1 MPHRSCAPFAA
12 LVSLIGRC
20 SHVLHSPYALQLV
33 MGMAIGRLEG
43 TKAGDEEMGT
53 VVPSGLTPLSAPVSL
68 DFPAQIMACTQINSA
83 TDFPV
88 FHYKLQLRSDKDWA
102 AFAKAAALESQPGAG
117 CRVIMT
123 LPQPSDG
130 NLKRP

>member
-1 MPHRSCAPFAA
+1 M
-12 LVSLIGRC
+12 GRC
-20 SHVLHSPYALQLV
+20 SLVLHSPYALQLV
-33 MGMAIGRLEG
+33 MDMAIGRLEG

-53 VVPSGLTPLSAPVSL
+53 VVPSGLTPSSAPVSL

-88 FHYKLQLRSDKDWA
+88 FHYKLQLRRDKDWA

-123 LPQPSDG
+123 MQQPSDG
-130 NLKRP
+130 KPNRPKVFYPGFTDS